1 MAFVAADP
9 HRGLGTVV
17 GDGHC
22 MRHVQVVAGVT
33 HSSTLRRGV
42 RVLDADEADIPSG
55 IVIGTFDENGRYAN
69 AVDGSSHV
77 AILLNRNA
85 DRSLLVV
92 DQWLGRPVGE
102 RIIVDRKGTGTP
114 VNDASAFH
122 VVEVA

>member
-9 HRGLGTVV
+9 HRGLGTVI
-17 GDGHC
+17 DTGHC

-42 RVLDADEADIPSG
+42 KVLDAPDDELPRG
-55 IVIGTFDENGRYAN
+55 VVIGTFGPDGRYAN

-77 AILLNRNA
+77 CILLVRNA

-92 DQWLGRPVGE
+92 DQWQGRPVGE
-102 RIIVDRKGTGTP
+102 RIIVDRQGTGTP
-114 VNDASAFH
+114 VNDASAFY